1 MTRDARVDAVQA
13 LGFST
18 RQAAFLTLVAVHSG
32 YWVRRQYTQA
42 TGTANG
48 KNVQGFLHQVVARG
62 AAVRARYRADRGHI
76 YHLRDPR
83 IYGAVGVPN
92 DRNRR
97 PVSPARIARK
107 LMLLDVVLSDPTAQ
121 WVGTEADK
129 VALCMERLGVAR
141 ADLPRRTWVLEGA
154 PAHTTRYFVDKF
166 PVALLGEPP
175 VLHLAFLSV
184 DGSPVPF
191 ERFLATH
198 ARLLS
203 AVPTWG
209 VIVAFPCGVPTQA
222 LVDAF
227 RSSTGDSAGWSEAQR
242 QDLERYFVARR
253 AVERNELA
261 RLSTTELQAF
271 RAARLAFAEPRLE
284 ALFSRWAVSGAVR
297 LEASHLSDP
306 LAGRGRLVLQPLPHR
321 YEQFGAFAGVV

>member
-1 MTRDARVDAVQA
+1 MTPESRVHAVQA
-13 LGFST
+13 LGFSA
-18 RQAAFLTLVAVHSG
+18 RQAAFLTLVALHSG
-32 YWVRRQYTQA
+32 YWLRRQYTHA

-48 KNVQGFLHQVVARG
+48 KNVQGFLHQIVACG
-62 AAVRARYRADRGHI
+62 VAVRAQYRADRGHI

-83 IYGAVGVPN
+83 VYRAVGIPD

-107 LMLLDVVLSDPTAQ
+107 LMLLDVVLSLPTAE
-121 WVGTEADK
+121 WIGTEADK
-129 VALCMERLGVAR
+129 VALCTQRLGVSR
-141 ADLPRRTWVLEGA
+141 ADLPRRSWVLEGA
-154 PAHTTRYFVDKF
+154 SAHTTRYFVDKL

-175 VLHLAFLSV
+175 VLHVVYLSV
-184 DGSPVPF
+184 DGSPAPF
-191 ERFLATH
+191 ARFLATH

-203 AVPTWG
+203 ALPTWG
-209 VIVAFPCGVPTQA
+209 VIVAHPVGVPAHA
-222 LVDAF
+222 LVEVF
-227 RSSTGDSAGWSEAQR
+227 RSSTGDSAGWSEVQR

-261 RLSTTELQAF
+261 RLSTAELQAF

-284 ALFSRWAVSGAVR
+284 ALFGRWMASGAIR
-297 LEASHLSDP
+297 LEASHLCDP
-306 LAGRGRLVLQPLPHR
+306 LATRGRLVLQPLPHR